1 MRATLSKGVAA
12 TVAFGMSFATA
23 GAQTLY
29 LGYTKGGPP
38 TDIASSTTGVVS
50 GMGPDFV
57 AVGTD
62 LTGLKFDSTALS
74 ITFFNSGPV
83 TEAVVLSET
92 GLSFGTPEK
101 VQFVSDFTE
110 NALKAGFSVT
120 ESTYFN
126 SDNMKYGT
134 EDLLAS
140 TAFTSANTPSGTGPF
155 MTPETITAP
164 YSLTQVYF
172 VVAPSGDTFQSTIN
186 LATVPL
192 GPASFAPEPST
203 WAMMML
209 GFAGLGYAAVRRGRK
224 VAVASEIA

>member
-38 TDIASSTTGVVS
+38 TTIASSTSGVVA
-50 GMGPDFV
+50 GMGPDFI
-57 AVGTD
+57 AVGSD
-62 LTGLKFDSTALS
+62 ILGLKFDSTALS
-74 ITFFNSGPV
+74 LTFFNTGPV
-83 TEAVVLSET
+83 TEAIVLSET

-101 VQFVSDFTE
+101 VQFISNFTE

-120 ESTYFN
+120 QSTYFN
-126 SDNMKYGT
+126 ADNAKYGT

-140 TAFTSANTPSGTGPF
+140 TTFTSANTPSGTGPF
-155 MTPETITAP
+155 TMPETITTP

-172 VVAPSGDTFQSTIN
+172 VVAPSADTFQSTIDLVTN
-186 LATVPL
+186 PL
-192 GPASFAPEPST
+192 GPATFAPEPST

-209 GFAGLGYAAVRRGRK
+209 GFAGLGYAAVRRGRR